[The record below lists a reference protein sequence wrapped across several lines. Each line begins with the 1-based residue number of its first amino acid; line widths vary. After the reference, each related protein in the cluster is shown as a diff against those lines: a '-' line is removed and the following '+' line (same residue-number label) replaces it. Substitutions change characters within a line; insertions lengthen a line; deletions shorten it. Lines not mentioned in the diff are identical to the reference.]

1 MSVLDTLVID
11 RTQADVARTSELA
24 RKINRGE
31 ATAEEIAEYPVVL
44 EKGSYTATVLN
55 RVGSAMLYCEL
66 ILNDAG
72 IAVALVNV
80 KTNWSNTDLSTD
92 SQMQNYLENLT
103 ALKTALNSPTYFP
116 QLPSG
121 MSGLNYDSANRIEM
135 LLKEIELE
143 LERIYAAMVTCN
155 QFNLFCGGFTL
166 PVGGD

>member
-1 MSVLDTLVID
+1 MSVLDTLVTD
-11 RTQADVARTSELA
+11 RTQSDVVRTNELT
-24 RKINRGE
+24 RIINRGE

-44 EKGSYTATVLN
+44 EKGSYTASVLN
-55 RVGSAMLYCEL
+55 RVGSAMLYCES

-72 IAVALVNV
+72 IAVALSNV
-80 KTNWSNTDLSTD
+80 KTNWSNSDLPTD